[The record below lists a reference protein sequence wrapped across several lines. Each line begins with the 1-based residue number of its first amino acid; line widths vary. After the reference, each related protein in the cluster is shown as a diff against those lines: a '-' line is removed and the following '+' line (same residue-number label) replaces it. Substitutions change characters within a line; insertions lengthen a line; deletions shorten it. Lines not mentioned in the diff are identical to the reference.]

1 MIEEQYQEVLKILNL
16 ELRRKDMVVLGALL
30 KSQTDP
36 TTFVDF
42 QTIRTQLDKEE
53 GGRKGSNP
61 LIYRSLSWLEKTG
74 FIRVDRSEHKHG
86 YNSNVG
92 LMNQVFRKT
101 LSRVT
106 QDIAKELRE
115 IDSDIEQ
122 LTNMDLKKLR
132 ADMISLAA
140 GKEKI
145 EKPVFVE
152 GWEDVLHLIDDKVYS
167 HLKKGDLVRFA
178 LEWLSRVDVLT
189 PARVQRL
196 AQLMGSGII
205 FRGLEHNKIGNDQR
219 EAFTKFLLAYRAQ
232 GYQPGFRICERQ
244 DSTYQFVGRNNEGI
258 VLIVSENPM
267 SATWIPRS
275 SNTDLVDNAIQTF
288 DTDYDA
294 GVDITE
300 MGSD

>member
-1 MIEEQYQEVLKILNL
+1 MIEERYQEVLEILNL
-16 ELRRKDMVVLGALL
+16 ELTRKDMVVLGALL
-30 KSQTDP
+30 KSQGDP

-42 QTIRTQLDKEE
+42 ATIRAQLEIEE
-53 GGRKGSNP
+53 GGRKGKDS

-74 FIRVDRSEHKHG
+74 FIKVDRNEHKHG

-92 LMNQVFRKT
+92 LMHQVFRNAI
-101 LSRVT
+101 SGVT
-106 QDIAKELRE
+106 SDIAKVLEE

-122 LTNMDLKKLR
+122 LSNMDLEQLR

-140 GKEKI
+140 GKQKL
-145 EKPVFVE
+145 EKPVFAE
-152 GWEDVLHLIDDKVYS
+152 GWDDVLDLIEDKIYT
-167 HLKKGDLVRFA
+167 HLKKGDLVRFS
-178 LEWLSRVDVLT
+178 LEWISRVDMLT
-189 PARVQRL
+189 PDRVNRL

-205 FRGLEHNKIGNDQR
+205 FRGLEHNKIGKELR
-219 EAFTKFLLAYRAQ
+219 KAFTNFLLAYREQ

-244 DSTYQFVGRNNEGI
+244 DSTYQFVGRNSDGI

-288 DTDYDA
+288 DADYDA